1 MDSAS
6 IPYTE
11 PANSMP
17 EVLCG
22 SPISGASLWE
32 QGCPFFQFPPPC
44 TELHFVW
51 DNICKKNKNE
61 FTFKTVNTETDWG
74 KPECYQGPRNNNAVS
89 GYCRITQCIVSG
101 THNIAETC
109 RTIILK
115 MNFEFNLL
123 VGAAGN
129 VSFTSCFKVLS
140 WFCVERIECLISL
153 QWGGNSSEVLALRFI
168 RKPVCLQTIFSIFLW
183 LKIFQWLWLCP

>member
-1 MDSAS
+1 MGTPFQEHLS
-6 IPYTE
+6 
-11 PANSMP
+11 
-17 EVLCG
+17 G
-22 SPISGASLWE
+22 SRAAIFSNFS
-32 QGCPFFQFPPPC
+32 PPC

-61 FTFKTVNTETDWG
+61 FTFKTVNTETDWR
-74 KPECYQGPRNNNAVS
+74 KPKCYQGLRNNNPVS
-89 GYCRITQCIVSG
+89 GYCRIIQCIVSG
-101 THNIAETC
+101 TYNIAETC

-129 VSFTSCFKVLS
+129 VSFTGCFKVLS

-153 QWGGNSSEVLALRFI
+153 QWGGNSSEVLALRFV
-168 RKPVCLQTIFSIFLW
+168 RKPMSLQAIFSIFLW
-183 LKIFQWLWLCP
+183 LKIFQWLWLWLCP